1 MILVLIWIHYSN
13 QCFQIVLLLRASSLV
28 EIKLG
33 TWQTMAFYP
42 SLRVYWLIPLT
53 KLPVVSFDESL
64 NDVLQ
69 SCEMEL
75 LLRYFDSDN
84 FTVKIC
90 YYNSRFFG
98 HTTHR
103 DLLKQV
109 NDRMKQLDV
118 NKLLQLSVDGL
129 SVSHE
134 FLEEVSKE
142 RKGDEQ
148 YQLIN
153 IGGLHAIHDDFKTG
167 AENAECNI
175 KETLKG
181 AFQVFHNSPAR
192 RDDFESMTGMKVYPL
207 LFCTTR

>member
-1 MILVLIWIHYSN
+1 
-13 QCFQIVLLLRASSLV
+13 
-28 EIKLG
+28 
-33 TWQTMAFYP
+33 
-42 SLRVYWLIPLT
+42 
-53 KLPVVSFDESL
+53 
-64 NDVLQ
+64 
-69 SCEMEL
+69 MEL
-75 LLRYFDSDN
+75 FLTYFDSDD

-98 HTTHR
+98 HATHQ

-109 NDRMKQLDV
+109 CDRMKQLDV
-118 NKLLQLSVDGL
+118 NKLLQISVDGL
-129 SVSHE
+129 SVNHK
-134 FLEEVSKE
+134 FLEEVWKE

-148 YQLIN
+148 HQLIN
-153 IGGLHAIHDDFKTG
+153 IGSCGLHAIHDDFKTS

-207 LFCTTR
+207 LFCAAR

>member
-1 MILVLIWIHYSN
+1 M
-13 QCFQIVLLLRASSLV
+13 
-28 EIKLG
+28 
-33 TWQTMAFYP
+33 
-42 SLRVYWLIPLT
+42 IPLT

-98 HTTHR
+98 HTTHQ

-118 NKLLQLSVDGL
+118 NKLLQISVDGL
-129 SVSHE
+129 SVSHK

-148 YQLIN
+148 HQLIN